1 MATNNSDFVAIQL
14 TAVGVKMAGAG
25 ATLRIAARH
34 IAYTFKAGS
43 TTQVLTSE
51 WTKFFS
57 KQLYQGAAI
66 FELAAS
72 SSSADA
78 QTEVNTLK
86 AEVSEL
92 QAEVARKG
100 GK

>member
-1 MATNNSDFVAIQL
+1 MATNNSDFVDIQL
-14 TAVGVKMAGAG
+14 TAAGVKMAGAG

-34 IAYTFKAGS
+34 ISYTFKVGS

-57 KQLYQGAAI
+57 KQLYQGAAVVA
-66 FELAAS
+66 LATTS
-72 SSSADA
+72 SSGDA

-92 QAEVARKG
+92 EATIAKKG